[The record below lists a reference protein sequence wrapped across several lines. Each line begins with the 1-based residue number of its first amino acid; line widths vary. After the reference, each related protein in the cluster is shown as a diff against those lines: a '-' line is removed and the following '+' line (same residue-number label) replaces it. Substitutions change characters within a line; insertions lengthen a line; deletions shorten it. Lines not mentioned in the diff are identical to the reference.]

1 ARQDAVR
8 HVGDLGNAEADD
20 RGDSQ
25 FVIFDRLLSLNGP
38 NSIIGRSAIIHRRED
53 DLGLGGTAES
63 RETGRS
69 ASGQGKPGAPPER
82 IRTAEAVLRRKL
94 VHQRRLRTLHK
105 TAMATA
111 ARENICQGGPCPY
124 LSEEDI
130 RLQER
135 MRRRRC
141 FADQELL
148 QALAALSQPF
158 PLPLFPT
165 LPPPPED
172 LLRHHFRFLTCRPL
186 PSIPETTTATS
197 ATTGALATPA
207 AMTTSPVTSG
217 LDPTNP
223 FWWIPAAHRRVTGD
237 STLEPLVKE
246 YGREVKCDE
255 KELGKKKD
263 RPDGCD
269 TKPVLSFSVEA
280 IMAIK

>member
-1 ARQDAVR
+1 MTIARCVATD
-8 HVGDLGNAEADD
+8 
-20 RGDSQ
+20 
-25 FVIFDRLLSLNGP
+25 
-38 NSIIGRSAIIHRRED
+38 GRQQA
-53 DLGLGGTAES
+53 
-63 RETGRS
+63 

-82 IRTAEAVLRRKL
+82 IRSAEAVLRRKL

-111 ARENICQGGPCPY
+111 AREDLCQGGPCPY

-135 MRRRRC
+135 MRKRRC

-186 PSIPETTTATS
+186 PAMPETATAA
-197 ATTGALATPA
+197 ATARLATQPA
-207 AMTTSPVTSG
+207 VLTSPLTSG
-217 LDPTNP
+217 LDSTNP
-223 FWWIPAAHRRVTGD
+223 FLWIPAAHRHVTQD
-237 STLEPLVKE
+237 VNLVPLGKSDVPE
-246 YGREVKCDE
+246 DKCEE
-255 KELGKKKD
+255 KEAAEEAG
-263 RPDGCD
+263 RVGGCAR
-269 TKPVLSFSVEA
+269 KPILSFSVEA
-280 IMAIK
+280 IMGIK